1 MSNPHLDKCFSE
13 GAINGLTL
21 KNRFIKAGTF
31 ENMTPGGL
39 PSESLKQLHTD
50 LADGGIAMTTIGYCA
65 AEKDGR
71 VKRGMIYPRDDARES
86 LKALIDHLHGHG
98 TKVSVQ
104 LGHGGGF
111 TEVRQA
117 GGGRARGASFGLN
130 ALGAMHGSFFCD
142 PMTLDD
148 IDRYVDVFR
157 TAAGFL
163 KSVGY
168 DAIEIHFGHGYGLC
182 QFISPFTNR
191 RKDEYGGSLENRM
204 RLPLRVLAAAREAT
218 GPGFPLLGKIS
229 MTEGMIGGLGLNLDE
244 AIEVARML
252 DDGGID
258 AIVTSGGSSTWNP
271 SYMMKGDNLLPGM
284 LEFEKS
290 AMTRT
295 FMRLAK
301 PLMFRTYPYE
311 PTYFLDDAS
320 RVKDAV
326 KCKMVYVGGASS
338 NADFARLM
346 DSGFDFIQL
355 GRALIAD
362 PQLPLRAQQNEKY
375 QSRCNHCNRCIGSIA
390 NDKGIYCPEFA
401 A

>member
-1 MSNPHLDKCFSE
+1 MSNPHLDTCFSA
-13 GAINGLTL
+13 GTINSLAL

-39 PSESLKQLHTD
+39 PSERLKKLHTG

-71 VKRGMIYPRDDARES
+71 VKSGMIYPTEEARQPLSE
-86 LKALIDHLHGHG
+86 LIDHLHQHG

-111 TEVRQA
+111 TEARQS
-117 GGGRARGASFGLN
+117 GGGRARGPSFN
-130 ALGAMHGSFFCD
+130 INPLGAMHGNFFCD
-142 PMTLDD
+142 PMTIDD
-148 IDRYVDVFR
+148 IDRYVEVFR
-157 TAAGFL
+157 EAAGFL

-168 DAIEIHFGHGYGLC
+168 DAIEIHFGHSYGLC
-182 QFISPFTNR
+182 QFISPLTNR
-191 RKDEYGGSLENRM
+191 RKDDYGGSLENRM
-204 RLPLRVLAAAREAT
+204 RLPLRVLAAVREAT
-218 GPGFPLLGKIS
+218 GPDFPLLAKIS
-229 MTEGMIGGLGLNLDE
+229 MTEGMIGGLGLEE

-252 DDGGID
+252 DDGGIN
-258 AIVTSGGSSTWNP
+258 AIVTSGGSSMWNP

-284 LEFEKS
+284 LEFERNGL
-290 AMTRT
+290 TRT
-295 FMRLAK
+295 LMRLAK

-311 PTYFLDDAS
+311 PVYFFEHAN
-320 RVKDAV
+320 RVKRAV

-346 DSGFDFIQL
+346 ENGFDFIQL
-355 GRALIAD
+355 GRSVIAD
-362 PQLPLRAQQNEKY
+362 PDLPLRARKNEKY

-390 NDKGIYCPEFA
+390 AEEGIYCPEFPV
-401 A
+401 